1 MFPGKSRIRNSY
13 GHKKIIV
20 VRQSRATENLIIL
33 NHFQTTNM
41 TSDPIADLLTRIRNA
56 IMARK
61 NQTVVPYSKLKMEIL
76 RVMKE
81 KGFILDVEETKSDN
95 FREIMIV
102 FKSGEK
108 YRLNLKRVSKPGQ
121 RIYVKSKQLKKVHGG
136 LGVGII
142 STPQGIMSA
151 EQARRLK
158 LGGELLC
165 EIYQ

>member
-1 MFPGKSRIRNSY
+1 
-13 GHKKIIV
+13 
-20 VRQSRATENLIIL
+20 
-33 NHFQTTNM
+33 M

-61 NQTVVPYSKLKMEIL
+61 NQTLVTYSKLKIEIL
-76 RVMKE
+76 KVMKE
-81 KGFILDVEETKSDN
+81 KGFILEFEETKSDN

-102 FKSGEK
+102 FKPGEK
-108 YRLNLKRVSKPGQ
+108 YRLNLKRISKPGQ
-121 RIYVKSKQLKKVHGG
+121 RIYVKNKQLKKVHGG
-136 LGVGII
+136 LGVAII

-151 EQARRLK
+151 EQAGRLK